1 MVRKIAIILFI
12 ICLDIAFILVVRGDF
27 QPMRLAEVANLEA
40 ITSFGELDQIS
51 VAPPRLDEIDL
62 GAYETETVNPAG
74 ASDPR
79 PLRRE
84 FTLTAHV
91 KAKPSRSKRPA
102 QKPAFALY
110 ASNERFE
117 GFTDT
122 VIWYDK
128 PGGDKRADTDRT
140 MTVVPTATSEVDLLP
155 VKRKRS
161 IFSKAVPIMKKPY
174 DWLKELASELR

>member
-12 ICLDIAFILVVRGDF
+12 ICLDIAFILIVRGDF

-40 ITSFGELDQIS
+40 ITSFGDLDQS
-51 VAPPRLDEIDL
+51 AVAPPRLDEIDL
-62 GAYETETVNPAG
+62 GVYETRPINSAH

-102 QKPAFALY
+102 RKPAFASY
-110 ASNERFE
+110 TSNEPFA

-128 PGGDKRADTDRT
+128 PGGDRRAGSDRT
-140 MTVVPTATSEVDLLP
+140 MAVVPTVAIDVDLLP
-155 VKRKRS
+155 AKRKRS
-161 IFSKAVPIMKKPY
+161 IFSKAVPIMRKPY
-174 DWLKELASELR
+174 DWLRELASELR